1 MGTRRKRIHSSPSPS
16 LSSSLIWILI
26 CTHPSL
32 SPRSLSWSLI
42 WILICTGTNP
52 ADAKTASHG
61 RLLVDACAVARD
73 DALLDVWL
81 DEEALHPGGG
91 LRLRANGVE
100 GLEQGHAGLEE

>member
-73 DALLDVWL
+73 DALL
-81 DEEALHPGGG
+81 HPGGG